1 MRRKQH
7 GFRSRY
13 RPGSAFL
20 LLVSEF
26 LIMEESGNWLALLL
40 NETGTQYK
48 APQARKWS
56 SGLQEEGKWW
66 VTLKSVLW
74 RLPLGSW
81 EEVVSANPAGS
92 SPYGFWTP
100 MAFIT
105 WTSHRWLNKYIS
117 AL

>member
-13 RPGSAFL
+13 RPGTAFL

-56 SGLQEEGKWW
+56 SGLQEEGKSLGRQNPEMKDNH
-66 VTLKSVLW
+66 LK
-74 RLPLGSW
+74 
-81 EEVVSANPAGS
+81 A
-92 SPYGFWTP
+92 
-100 MAFIT
+100 
-105 WTSHRWLNKYIS
+105 
-117 AL
+117 